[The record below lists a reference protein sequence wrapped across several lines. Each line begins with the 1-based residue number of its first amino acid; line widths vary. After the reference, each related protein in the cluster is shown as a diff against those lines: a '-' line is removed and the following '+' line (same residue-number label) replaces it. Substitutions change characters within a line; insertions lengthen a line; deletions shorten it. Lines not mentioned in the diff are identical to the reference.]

1 MATYSGEFMFIKKII
16 LTSMLILS
24 SGWAQSQS
32 FDLGIQ
38 PQFWALDSQ
47 EYTLD
52 FDSKVELKTMFTPSD
67 EKIKSQVNR
76 QVEFL
81 FGAFDNNHRQ
91 GVPKVNHNIE
101 ITSVKN
107 DSSNLHII
115 SYHYKGTVQVSGSG
129 SKYQFYLPTN
139 PDNVYLKS
147 IVVKNGVSQYPCGDS
162 QHYQSQYFWYFFN
175 PKAYGCPLKENVDY
189 FAVTGTL
196 SDLPST
202 TETFPEYERMLDAEG
217 NLKVSVFYGLNTYGD
232 TNPNTSR
239 DINATSVRA
248 MRSLLLKDGFSSY
261 VLSFD
266 EITKILENRTFDVPY
281 VETFTK
287 SINTNQGTHVVQVQL
302 FFGSTDINGGYGF
315 HKFFAAALMRDSVVI
330 YAGHSGLGSYLS
342 PSEIKKTSNISLQ
355 LPKNQYQLIF
365 FNGCSS
371 YPYYGAPYFQMKAT
385 DQDPA
390 GTKNLDIMTN
400 GLATYFSAITPSN
413 QAVMNA
419 ILNYAETGLKTSYQK
434 IITEADSGN
443 LLSILG
449 DEDNN

>member
-24 SGWAQSQS
+24 SGWAHSQS

-52 FDSKVELKTMFTPSD
+52 FDSKVELKSIFTPSD
-67 EKIKSQVNR
+67 EKIKSQANR

-107 DSSNLHII
+107 DSSNLYVI
-115 SYHYKGTVQVSGSG
+115 SYHYKGTVQVSGTG
-129 SKYQFYLPTN
+129 ANYQFYLPTN

-147 IVVKNGVSQYPCGDS
+147 IVVKSGVTQYPCGDS

-196 SDLPST
+196 SHLPST

-217 NLKVSVFYGLNTYGD
+217 NLKVSVFYGLNAYGD
-232 TNPNTSR
+232 TNPKTST
-239 DINATSVRA
+239 DINATSVHTTA
-248 MRSLLLKDGFSSY
+248 INIATTIGGEYFLGKKFSLGIEAQLNYYNEGNP
-261 VLSFD
+261 
-266 EITKILENRTFDVPY
+266 KIEP
-281 VETFTK
+281 
-287 SINTNQGTHVVQVQL
+287 
-302 FFGSTDINGGYGF
+302 
-315 HKFFAAALMRDSVVI
+315 AA
-330 YAGHSGLGSYLS
+330 LS
-342 PSEIKKTSNISLQ
+342 PSTSNTTALYTSTFITARL
-355 LPKNQYQLIF
+355 
-365 FNGCSS
+365 
-371 YPYYGAPYFQMKAT
+371 YF
-385 DQDPA
+385 
-390 GTKNLDIMTN
+390 
-400 GLATYFSAITPSN
+400 
-413 QAVMNA
+413 
-419 ILNYAETGLKTSYQK
+419 
-434 IITEADSGN
+434 
-443 LLSILG
+443 
-449 DEDNN
+449 